1 MVLAAQR
8 AALATCKPGATIRDP
23 HDAATRV
30 LAEGMV
36 ELGLVPRGLE
46 DTLAMHHYKEY
57 FMHGTSHWL
66 GMDVHDAGT
75 YRVDRNHRVLEPGMA
90 FTVEPGLYVGVEGDD
105 VEFALLEYDADEWR
119 ERRVLLGL
127 EAAKREEEQEREKAE
142 KVRHRIPEELRGIGV
157 RIEDDVLV
165 TEGGIDNLTDSVPT
179 EPDDVEALVAEA
191 PRWWRG

>member
-1 MVLAAQR
+1 M
-8 AALATCKPGATIRDP
+8 T

-36 ELGLVPRGLE
+36 ELGLVPQGIE

-75 YRVDRNHRVLEPGMA
+75 YRVDRKHRVLEPGMA
-90 FTVEPGLYVGVEGDD
+90 FTVEPGLYVGTEDVD
-105 VEFALLEYDADEWR
+105 VESLPCSSTTPTSGVSGASCSVWR
-119 ERRVLLGL
+119 RRSGRRTGEGEGGEGV
-127 EAAKREEEQEREKAE
+127 
-142 KVRHRIPEELRGIGV
+142 HRVPEELRGIGV

-165 TEGGIDNLTDSVPT
+165 TQEGIDNLTEAVPT
-179 EPDDVEALVAEA
+179 EADDVEEMVAEA
-191 PRWWRG
+191 PGGGEADRRSPA

>member
-1 MVLAAQR
+1 MLAD
-8 AALATCKPGATIRDP
+8 G
-23 HDAATRV
+23 V
-30 LAEGMV
+30 V

-66 GMDVHDAGT
+66 GMDVHDAGS
-75 YRVDRNHRVLEPGMA
+75 YRVDREHRVLEPGMA

-105 VEFALLEYDADEWR
+105 VEFALLEYDADDWR

-165 TEGGIDNLTDSVPT
+165 TEGGIDNLTASVPT
-179 EPDDVEALVAEA
+179 EPEDVEALVAEA